1 MEAIDVH
8 RHAAEK
14 FHGMLRDFGE
24 RENSRVRDLLGPVI
38 LLEHDLLTPAKTAA
52 VSTGRGLVCVCR
64 CLVGA
69 GLGMRKMGMI
79 VLGLVILISAMR
91 VSIRAL
97 RV

>member
-1 MEAIDVH
+1 
-8 RHAAEK
+8 
-14 FHGMLRDFGE
+14 MLRDFGE